1 MCKADFNSIKVNA
14 NLGAVVVK
22 SQLHQFMQ
30 CHISFWKRTNL
41 TIYPAQITSPTDWSS
56 VLFVLLY
63 CHWYLGHVSGNI
75 GSSSVVSYRYC
86 YILPYVHSARNS
98 ITILSYGVSYYII
111 IVLEYHWCLYKSNSV
126 KVKNLFLTKFDLPA
140 A

>member
-41 TIYPAQITSPTDWSS
+41 TIYPAQITSPKVWSS

-63 CHWYLGHVSGNI
+63 CHWYFGHVSGNI

-86 YILPYVHSARNS
+86 YILHCIHSAAYC
-98 ITILSYGVSYYII
+98 IMILSYRIGVFKII
-111 IVLEYHWCLYKSNSV
+111 KTNQALSKCSNPY
-126 KVKNLFLTKFDLPA
+126 F
-140 A
+140 